1 MNVVSKDFFE
11 IYLIAE
17 IQAKNVSKNFL
28 EYHFLD
34 KIWFTLAL
42 ILLKSIDHFIFINWS
57 FNIMPEKRCK
67 SFFLLFFVFV
77 KKKKSLDSLQSFG

>member
-1 MNVVSKDFFE
+1 MNFVSKDFFE

-17 IQAKNVSKNFL
+17 IQAKNISKNFL
-28 EYHFLD
+28 EYHFLG

-42 ILLKSIDHFIFINWS
+42 ISLKSIDHFIFTNWS

-67 SFFLLFFVFV
+67 S
-77 KKKKSLDSLQSFG
+77 LDFLQSFG

>member
-1 MNVVSKDFFE
+1 MNFVSKDFFE

-17 IQAKNVSKNFL
+17 IQAKNISKNFL
-28 EYHFLD
+28 EYHFLG

-42 ILLKSIDHFIFINWS
+42 ILLKSIDHFIFTNRS

-67 SFFLLFFVFV
+67 S
-77 KKKKSLDSLQSFG
+77 LDFLQSFG